1 MVIELQEGYGTTG
14 VCIQANASEMESIV
28 KLLNRA
34 LQVRRSHEP
43 ESKKKEYFTNDD
55 VETVIRVC
63 GALSIGWRGKCENTI
78 EEFDVQTL
86 LKPTEDSSSIK

>member
-1 MVIELQEGYGTTG
+1 MVIELQEGYGATG

-28 KLLNRA
+28 RLLNRA
-34 LQVRRSHEP
+34 VQVRRSHEP

-63 GALSIGWRGKCENTI
+63 GALSSEWRGKCGNTI
-78 EEFDVQTL
+78 EDFDVQTL